1 MKSLRTKSKGICS
14 PKLWRTDIPIVNALK
29 EELGIEPKIS
39 WLFEAPTISEFAARI
54 QQEMDSNNY
63 MEDDGEI

>member
-1 MKSLRTKSKGICS
+1 MRL
-14 PKLWRTDIPIVNALK
+14 VNALK

>member
-1 MKSLRTKSKGICS
+1 MILRNLIFI
-14 PKLWRTDIPIVNALK
+14 LENFA
-29 EELGIEPKIS
+29 IEPKIS